1 MARDYGYEWEVSVYS
16 YYKVAMAKRTDADEI
31 EEESF
36 NATCRLFEHETDVDV
51 LDNQVMKVEQ
61 GDKYF
66 TFASVGLELKI
77 KVTAH
82 DIEKAFEE
90 AEKVADEVKDRL
102 PAGVAYIESQAFDAD
117 KGEEAIDWD
126 WAVGE

>member
-1 MARDYGYEWEVSVYS
+1 MARDYGYEWEVSVYA
-16 YYKVAMAKRTDADEI
+16 YLKVAMAKRKDKDEI

-51 LDNQVMKVEQ
+51 LDNQVQKVEQ

-90 AEKVADEVKDRL
+90 AEKVADEVAKRL
-102 PAGVAYIESQAFDAD
+102 PAGVSYVESNYYDAE
-117 KGEEAIDWD
+117 KGEKAIDWD
-126 WAVGE
+126 VA

>member
-1 MARDYGYEWEVSVYS
+1 MARDYGYEWEVSVYA
-16 YYKVAMAKRTDADEI
+16 YLKVAMAKRKDKEEI

-36 NATCRLFEHETDVDV
+36 DATCRLFEHESDVTV
-51 LDNQVMKVEQ
+51 IDNEVTEIHQD
-61 GDKYF
+61 DKYF
-66 TFASVGLELKI
+66 TVADVRLDLRI

-82 DIEKAFEE
+82 DIDKAIEE

>member
-16 YYKVAMAKRTDADEI
+16 YFKVAMAKRTDADEI

-36 NATCRLFEHETDVDV
+36 NATCRLFEHESDVDV

-90 AEKVADEVKDRL
+90 AEKVADEVAKRL
-102 PAGVAYIESQAFDAD
+102 PAGVSYVESNYYDTE
-117 KGEEAIDWD
+117 KGEKAIDWD
-126 WAVGE
+126 VA